1 MHRIRITWW
10 AASAFLMFLAVSA
23 RSQDNLKAQLFG
35 ETDQVLAQAKEKN
48 ADLYAPVSFGKA
60 MEYYRDAE
68 GDYKKGSKIEDIRE
82 KLKNAAAYLSKAID
96 ACKLAEVAFISTMTA
111 RNDAMSA
118 GAPTST
124 SELWRRGEEQF
135 GRAARE
141 LEDGDVNAAKKDGA
155 EAVTTY
161 RAAELEAIQAN
172 YLTPARQL
180 LVKDDALGIRDDA
193 PVTLEKAKRLAHD
206 VEALLK
212 QNRYDRDSARVLA
225 RQAKVE
231 AGHAL
236 TLAQHIRQ
244 MKREDKSFEDALL
257 EGESHLQRVISAL
270 GLQSDFENGSDT
282 PVNEAIAEI
291 KLREARSDKDADSL
305 RALGDVVRQRE
316 SEIDNLKQ
324 QIASMQ
330 SRVGSLTDAEK
341 DLQRKLSAQHD
352 QEETVARVSAMFTE
366 DEGKI
371 LRDGKA
377 LVIRLYGLSF
387 PVGKSDI
394 QPQYY
399 TLLSKVQDAIKR
411 FPNCK
416 VTIEGHTDSQGSDEM
431 NQALSNSRAKA
442 VAEYLMANM
451 NVEIPINSQGY
462 GESRPVA
469 SNDTPEGRAMNRR
482 IDVVITPA
490 WAAGDQ

>member
-1 MHRIRITWW
+1 MLNFRVAGGVITG
-10 AASAFLMFLAVSA
+10 LLLVLAVGG
-23 RSQDNLKAQLFG
+23 RSQDNLRAQLFG
-35 ETDQVLAQAKEKN
+35 ETDQVLSQAKERK
-48 ADLYAPVSFGKA
+48 ADLYAPISFGKA

-68 GDYKKGSKIEDIRE
+68 GEYKRGSKIEDIRD
-82 KLKNAAAYLSKAID
+82 KLKNAAAYMSKAID

-118 GAPTST
+118 GAPNST
-124 SELWRRGEEQF
+124 GELWRKGEEQF
-135 GRAARE
+135 SKAAKE
-141 LEDGDVNAAKKDGA
+141 LEDGDVNAAKKDGG

-193 PVTLEKAKRLAHD
+193 PLTLEKAKRLALT
-206 VEALLK
+206 VEELLK

-244 MKREDKSFEDALL
+244 MKKDDKTFEDALL
-257 EGESHLQRVISAL
+257 EGEARIQRIVNEL
-270 GLQSDFENGSDT
+270 GLQSDFESGADG
-282 PVNEAIAEI
+282 PVNDALAEI
-291 KLREARSDKDADSL
+291 RSREARSEKNADSL
-305 RALGDVVRQRE
+305 RNLGDLLRQRDR
-316 SEIDNLKQ
+316 EIDNLNQ
-324 QIASMQ
+324 QISSMQ

-341 DLQRKLSAQHD
+341 DLQRKLSAQRD
-352 QEETVARVSAMFTE
+352 QEETVARVSSMFTE
-366 DEGKI
+366 GEGKI

-399 TLLSKVQDAIKR
+399 SLLSKVQDAIKR
-411 FPNCK
+411 FPDCK

-431 NQALSNSRAKA
+431 NQTLSNSRAKA

-451 NVEIPINSQGY
+451 NVEVPISSQGY

-490 WAAGDQ
+490 WSAGDQ